1 MATIVEMIN
10 PLTGLPEQV
19 DKLDHTA
26 QEIDDAVDL
35 APQLSNPN
43 LLDNWYF
50 GNPVNQKGQTSYTE
64 AGYTIDR
71 WALPPSTPG
80 SFLLHS
86 SDNYSAN
93 VKGVFFQRIENKR
106 FIVGAKY
113 TLSVLRGLIASPT
126 LYHETFTLTENVG
139 WKSRFN
145 VNGGT
150 FGFYHDSNASDI
162 QFDLNGDKTI
172 IAVKLELGS
181 QQTLAHQENGVWVLN
196 EIPDYGGQLRLCQYY
211 SRFFGEDIEVPCS
224 NNPVGTHIEGTLPL
238 TMRSGSGSISYSEGV
253 LFTGNGTFYTVT
265 GANVS
270 SNGGRVK
277 IGVNVN
283 GQLSANMQATLFLK
297 NCSILFDL

>member
-50 GNPVNQKGQTSYTE
+50 GNPVNQRGQTSYTDS
-64 AGYTIDR
+64 GYGIDR
-71 WALPPSTPG
+71 WALAVSGPG
-80 SFLLHS
+80 SFLLHG
-86 SDNYSAN
+86 SDNYSAD
-93 VKGVFFQRIENKR
+93 VKGTFYQRIENKR

-113 TLSVLRGLIASPT
+113 TLSVLRGLITSPT
-126 LYHETFTLTENVG
+126 LYHETFTLTESVG

-150 FGFYHDSNASDI
+150 FGFYYDSNTSDI
-162 QFDLNGDKTI
+162 QFDFDNDKTI

-181 QQTLAHQENGVWVLN
+181 QQTLAHQDENGVWQLN
-196 EIPDYGGQLRLCQYY
+196 ETPDYGEQLARCQRYFQTFATE
-211 SRFFGEDIEVPCS
+211 SLRPTNALDFRPVMRT
-224 NNPVGTHIEGTLPL
+224 NPALSTITVGGKTL
-238 TMRSGSGSISYSEGV
+238 
-253 LFTGNGTFYTVT
+253 YT
-265 GANVS
+265 A
-270 SNGGRVK
+270 
-277 IGVNVN
+277 
-283 GQLSANMQATLFLK
+283 SA
-297 NCSILFDL
+297 DL

>member
-113 TLSVLRGLIASPT
+113 TLSVLRGLITSPA
-126 LYHETFTLTENVG
+126 LYYETFTLTSGGG
-139 WKSRFN
+139 WQTRFN
-145 VNGGT
+145 VDGGT
-150 FGFYHDSNASDI
+150 FGFYCNSNTSDV
-162 QFDLNGDKTI
+162 QFDLDYAKTI

-196 EIPDYGGQLRLCQYY
+196 EIPDYGEQLARCQRYFQLY
-211 SRFFGEDIEVPCS
+211 SSADLRPAKAVDCRP
-224 NNPVGTHIEGTLPL
+224 
-238 TMRSGSGSISYSEGV
+238 TMRADPSQSTIV
-253 LFTGNGTFYTVT
+253 
-265 GANVS
+265 
-270 SNGGRVK
+270 
-277 IGVNVN
+277 VNSTTYYYN
-283 GQLSANMQATLFLK
+283 TA
-297 NCSILFDL
+297 DL